1 MTSRTTVRRRAAGR
15 GNETQAETPAVKDEL
30 NASPRPPRY
39 RAYGAVGSEVEDS
52 PATGSIAL
60 SFAVVKRSPR

>member
-1 MTSRTTVRRRAAGR
+1 MTSRTTVRRRAARR
-15 GNETQAETPAVKDEL
+15 GNETQAETPAVKDEV

-39 RAYGAVGSEVEDS
+39 RAVGSDLEDS

-60 SFAVVKRSPR
+60 SFAVVKRGPR